1 MRQVLT
7 KVALGE
13 ADAGIVYKT
22 DALTMPDKV
31 QIIEIPSQINVV
43 AEYPIAALKAAPHPD
58 LARAFVKLVL
68 SKEGQRDLGRGGL
81 HQGRATRSEVKPAV
95 LSRATKSSTCTARP
109 WWDWAACLL
118 LFLVLPFVALVL
130 DGGPEAIWR
139 GLGCSLTWPA
149 LRLSLGTTLISV
161 VLVVVGGTP
170 LAWWLARSRWRSAR
184 WLEILLQLPVVIPP
198 AVGGIA
204 LLLAFGRRGLFGGAL
219 ERLGWTPAFSVVAVI
234 MAQVFVSAPFY
245 LQAAVQA
252 FGRLDP
258 NLLAVARSL
267 GASPPRLLLSGGLA
281 ARAPLADRWGRH
293 ELGARTGGIWCH
305 LDVRGEHDGKDADP
319 AARHLHRIG
328 TRHSHRAG
336 PVALVG
342 GVRLCALALS
352 PALQSRG

>member
-1 MRQVLT
+1 M
-7 KVALGE
+7 LG
-13 ADAGIVYKT
+13 
-22 DALTMPDKV
+22 L
-31 QIIEIPSQINVV
+31 
-43 AEYPIAALKAAPHPD
+43 
-58 LARAFVKLVL
+58 
-68 SKEGQRDLGRGGL
+68 GGL
-81 HQGRATRSEVKPAV
+81 
-95 LSRATKSSTCTARP
+95 
-109 WWDWAACLL
+109 LL
-118 LFLVLPFVALVL
+118 LFLVLPFVALIL
-130 DGGPEAIWR
+130 DGGPEAMWR

-204 LLLAFGRRGLFGGAL
+204 LLLAFGRRGLFGGTL

-267 GASPPRLLLSGGLA
+267 GASPPRLFFRVALPLARPWLIGGAAMSWARALGEFGATLMFAGNMTGKTQTLPLAIYTALELDIHTAQALSLLLVVFAFALLLFLRRFNRDSAVARRLA
-281 ARAPLADRWGRH
+281 AP
-293 ELGARTGGIWCH
+293 
-305 LDVRGEHDGKDADP
+305 
-319 AARHLHRIG
+319 
-328 TRHSHRAG
+328 
-336 PVALVG
+336 
-342 GVRLCALALS
+342 
-352 PALQSRG
+352 